1 MAKPRII
8 NHHFLEDGSRKKYLE
23 WAGTSDMD
31 KPVRTD
37 QAQGSLFH
45 EVDTATIYAYDEAT
59 QTWYKQV
66 ELGGGD

>member
-1 MAKPRII
+1 MIRVTYAG
-8 NHHFLEDGSRKKYLE
+8 LMTDGKQYLE
-23 WAGTSDMD
+23 FSGLSTDE
-31 KPVRTD
+31 KPTHDVLN
-37 QAQGSLFH
+37 GSLFH